1 MYATATKMAM
11 KEGFELSEETLAE
24 LSYDKLGAYKN
35 HAALD
40 KRYNGKNRSKG
51 ISLATRKQQ
60 KSNPDNPRPDRAKVG
75 ATDHPGHADTKH
87 NYAKTNQYGK
97 PTGSSEINYP
107 SSNEIDKD
115 QAAKKAQKERGMKE
129 ETLAEISRDTLS
141 SYKKKAQDSA
151 AKNMI
156 GSKGDVKTMDKRI
169 RGIKRADKK
178 LDQKNR
184 EASMKK
190 EATVLPSDGGN
201 DGGGTPPKYTTKNGT
216 NYKNGKP
223 VGPVMDTDGASATKK
238 EEKEIKEKVTASGTV
253 TPSKLAA
260 RDAKNDPKST
270 QMGVAGAQGQGKVGM
285 SSTSTPQPF
294 SGTVGKK
301 APAGTV
307 SPVQR
312 LRNLLG
318 K

>member
-1 MYATATKMAM
+1 MKDKKDYFERKYGDRAKDVMYATATKMAM
-11 KEGFELSEETLAE
+11 KEGFEF
-24 LSYDKLGAYKN
+24 
-35 HAALD
+35 
-40 KRYNGKNRSKG
+40 
-51 ISLATRKQQ
+51 TR
-60 KSNPDNPRPDRAKVG
+60 D
-75 ATDHPGHADTKH
+75 
-87 NYAKTNQYGK
+87 
-97 PTGSSEINYP
+97 
-107 SSNEIDKD
+107 
-115 QAAKKAQKERGMKE
+115 MF
-129 ETLAEISRDTLS
+129 
-141 SYKKKAQDSA
+141 
-151 AKNMI
+151 
-156 GSKGDVKTMDKRI
+156 
-169 RGIKRADKK
+169 
-178 LDQKNR
+178 
-184 EASMKK
+184 

-201 DGGGTPPKYTTKNGT
+201 DGGGTPPVYTTKKGT

-223 VGPVMDTDGASATKK
+223 IGPVMDTDGASATKK
-238 EEKEIKEKVTASGTV
+238 EEKEIEEKVTASGTV